1 MCSGGFCEGA
11 DRRYLARKDQLPRV
25 LTILLTGIES
35 FQVQDKEVRPFF
47 TFLNSLNELG
57 LGIKQKGISTEIK
70 SELSS
75 AEPGC
80 IISEI
85 SRANRKIPIIKRPD
99 Y

>member
-1 MCSGGFCEGA
+1 MCSGGFCEEA
-11 DRRYLARKDQLPRV
+11 DRRYLARKDHLPKH
-25 LTILLTGIES
+25 LTILMTGIES
-35 FQVQDKEVRPFF
+35 FQVQDKEARPFF
-47 TFLNSLNELG
+47 TVLSSSNELG
-57 LGIKQKGISTEIK
+57 LGNKQKGISTEIK

-80 IISEI
+80 IISEV